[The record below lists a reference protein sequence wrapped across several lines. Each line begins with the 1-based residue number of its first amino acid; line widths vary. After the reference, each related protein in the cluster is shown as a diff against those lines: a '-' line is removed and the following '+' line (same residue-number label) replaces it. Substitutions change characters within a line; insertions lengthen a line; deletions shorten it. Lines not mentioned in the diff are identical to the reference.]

1 MARRSE
7 FKSHT
12 EQDVVDICEFQ
23 NTFGFRFTMYVCN
36 YTIFDVT
43 LNKRTDSIHTSLF
56 IVPKQ
61 INKIY
66 KLSVTCFMELNNCGH
81 ISSKVR
87 WKLQITI
94 GDFFPLYRQKIII
107 SLHCHDWCMKK
118 TKDFLVHNWSQ
129 LERQCLSVSYNERY
143 SCKVHVF

>member
-1 MARRSE
+1 MNGCKKDSPKTKCQVVHFITPGEVFQARRSE
-7 FKSHT
+7 CKSHT
-12 EQDVVDICEFQ
+12 EQDVDICEFQ

-94 GDFFPLYRQKIII
+94 GDFFPTLQ
-107 SLHCHDWCMKK
+107 
-118 TKDFLVHNWSQ
+118 TKNNHLTA
-129 LERQCLSVSYNERY
+129 LP
-143 SCKVHVF
+143 